1 LRGQIFLAVKTT
13 ATFAAFEDTTMA
25 SLKGPG
31 PPQKHDGSSL
41 RVAIVHARWN
51 TTIIDALVSGC
62 KKALL
67 ASGVKGEN
75 IVVESVPGSYEL
87 PLAVQRV
94 YAASQI
100 QSTTSTIASGAG
112 SLISATTDLLGSTG
126 SLDKGSES
134 TGQASKTEDGGSKQ
148 AFDAVVAIGVLI
160 KGETMHFEYI
170 ADAVTHGLMRVQL
183 DSGVP
188 VIFGLLTVLSEEQG
202 LARAGLEG
210 GTGKE
215 AKGHNHGEDWG
226 NAAVELGVK
235 RKGWAEGRIAAGS

>member
-1 LRGQIFLAVKTT
+1 MASDREFVTFVCEQLRGA
-13 ATFAAFEDTTMA
+13 
-25 SLKGPG
+25 
-31 PPQKHDGSSL
+31 
-41 RVAIVHARWN
+41 
-51 TTIIDALVSGC
+51 
-62 KKALL
+62 
-67 ASGVKGEN
+67 GE
-75 IVVESVPGSYEL
+75 
-87 PLAVQRV
+87 
-94 YAASQI
+94 
-100 QSTTSTIASGAG
+100 IASRRMFGEAAVYLDGKVVGLVCDNQLFLKATESGRARIGSPVEAPPFPGANNWFG
-112 SLISATTDLLGSTG
+112 A
-126 SLDKGSES
+126 ES
-134 TGQASKTEDGGSKQ
+134 TGQASKTEEGGSKQ

-235 RKGWAEGRIAAGS
+235 RKGWAEGKIAAGS

>member
-1 LRGQIFLAVKTT
+1 M
-13 ATFAAFEDTTMA
+13 AA
-25 SLKGPG
+25 LKGPG
-31 PPQKHDGSSL
+31 APQSHDGSGL

-51 TTIIDALVSGC
+51 TTIIESLVSGT
-62 KKALL
+62 KKALK
-67 ASGVKGEN
+67 ASGVKDEN

-87 PLAVQRV
+87 PLAAQRV

-100 QSTTSTIASGAG
+100 QSAASTVAGGVGSLASGLG
-112 SLISATTDLLGSTG
+112 DLLGGSASQTDLQG
-126 SLDKGSES
+126 SLQPKAPEPEKEKGL
-134 TGQASKTEDGGSKQ
+134 KH
-148 AFDAVVAIGVLI
+148 AFDAVIAIGVLI

-188 VIFGLLTVLSEEQG
+188 VIFGLLTVLTEEQG
-202 LARAGLEG
+202 LARAGLPG

-235 RKGWAEGRIAAGS
+235 RRGWADGKIAGTI